1 MGEREFW
8 EIIDLADWSREGD
21 DEAVTEGMVRHLVSL
36 SDEEIFAF
44 DDALATGAACASRT
58 ERDCTGMSWR
68 PGGFPRPTCTS
79 SLSSMCP

>member
-44 DDALATGAACASRT
+44 DDALAEHLYALDR
-58 ERDCTGMSWR
+58 RDIAEAVFGGEEYFSPDEFVDWR
-68 PGGFPRPTCTS
+68 CV
-79 SLSSMCP
+79 